1 MAKVKL
7 NPVMEQMRGKIGD
20 LVFKRYEGE
29 VIVSR
34 KSNQTG
40 GTPTAGQIAHRERF
54 RLAAVYATGVFAV
67 PADKKLYEDVATAR
81 RKPAFAVAVGDYL
94 NAPTIDV
101 VDLAAY
107 TGKIGDPIVI
117 RASDDFEVVS
127 VAVVI
132 RTAERGILEQGPA
145 TLSQGAWR
153 YVAQTT
159 VDLTAG
165 ALAIDITA
173 SDRPGNKTMKTVTK
187 T

>member
-40 GTPTAGQIAHRERF
+40 GTPTAGQVAHRERF
-54 RLAAVYATGVFAV
+54 RLAAVYASDVFAV
-67 PADKKLYEDVATAR
+67 PVDKKLYEDAAKAR
-81 RKPAFAVAVGDYL
+81 RKPTFAEGVGDYL

-107 TGKIGDPIVI
+107 TGKVGDPIVI

-132 RTAERGILEQGPA
+132 RTAQQGVLEQGPA
-145 TLSQGAWR
+145 ALVQGAWR
-153 YVAQTT
+153 YVAQT
-159 VDLTAG
+159 
-165 ALAIDITA
+165 ALAPDQPVAIDVTA
-173 SDRPGNKTMKTVTK
+173 TDRPGNKTMKTITK
-187 T
+187 S

>member
-20 LVFKRYEGE
+20 LVFKRYEDE

-34 KSNQTG
+34 KSSQTG
-40 GTPTAGQIAHRERF
+40 ATPTAGQAAHRERF
-54 RLAAVYATGVFAV
+54 RLAAVYASGVFAV
-67 PADKKLYEDVATAR
+67 PEDKKLYEDAANAR
-81 RKPAFAVAVGDYL
+81 HKPAFSVAVGDFL

-107 TGKIGDPIVI
+107 TGKVGDPIVI

-127 VAVVI
+127 VTVVV
-132 RTAERGILEQGPA
+132 RNAERGLLEQGPA
-145 TLSQGAWR
+145 TLVQGSWR

-159 VDLTAG
+159 MDPGLPLVIDVTA
-165 ALAIDITA
+165 T
-173 SDRPGNKTMKTVTK
+173 DRPGNKTVKTLTK
-187 T
+187 A